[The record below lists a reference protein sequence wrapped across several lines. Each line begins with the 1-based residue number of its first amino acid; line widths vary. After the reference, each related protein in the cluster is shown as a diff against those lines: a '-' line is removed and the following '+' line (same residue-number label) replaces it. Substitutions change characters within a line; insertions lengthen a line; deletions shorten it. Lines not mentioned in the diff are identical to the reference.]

1 MRVLITGAGRAIGA
15 ATAIGLTKAGHE
27 VIATARNV
35 SLLGDLDVAQRLAMD
50 VTSDESVREALE
62 RAGSIDAVVNN
73 AATHGHGTLEE
84 YPLDQLRLMF
94 ETNSIGAIRVVQQ
107 LLPLWRT
114 RGSGVIVNISSV
126 QGRVASPLEGAYS
139 ASKYAL
145 EAFSEALHYEV
156 RHFGIRT
163 VIIQPGYIAPGMKP
177 LPVLEHN
184 PAYQGLWD
192 EWSGLDAKVTGPCG
206 RPGPEIV
213 GAAVLRALEDE
224 TTPLR
229 VPVGDDAHLILA
241 TRSQLDDASFEVAMR
256 KTLNVHW

>member
-15 ATAIGLTKAGHE
+15 ATAIELTKAGHE
-27 VIATARNV
+27 VIATARDV
-35 SLLGDLDVAQRLAMD
+35 ALLADLDVAQRLAMD

-94 ETNSIGAIRVVQQ
+94 ETNSIGAIRVVQR

-145 EAFSEALHYEV
+145 EAFSEALHYEL

-163 VIIQPGYIAPGMKP
+163 VIIQPGFIAPGMKP
-177 LPVLEHN
+177 LPVPEHN

-192 EWSGLDAKVTGPCG
+192 EWSGLDVKVTGPSG

-213 GAAVLRALEDE
+213 GAAVLRAVEDE

-241 TRSQLDDASFEVAMR
+241 TRSQLDDASFEAAMR
-256 KTLNVHW
+256 TTLDVHW

>member
-15 ATAIGLTKAGHE
+15 ATAIELTKAGHE
-27 VIATARNV
+27 VIATARDV
-35 SLLGDLDVAQRLAMD
+35 SLLSDLDVAQRLAMD

-94 ETNSIGAIRVVQQ
+94 ETNSIGAIRVVQR

-145 EAFSEALHYEV
+145 EAFSEALH
-156 RHFGIRT
+156 
-163 VIIQPGYIAPGMKP
+163 
-177 LPVLEHN
+177 
-184 PAYQGLWD
+184 
-192 EWSGLDAKVTGPCG
+192 
-206 RPGPEIV
+206 
-213 GAAVLRALEDE
+213 
-224 TTPLR
+224 
-229 VPVGDDAHLILA
+229 
-241 TRSQLDDASFEVAMR
+241 
-256 KTLNVHW
+256 

>member
-15 ATAIGLTKAGHE
+15 ATAIELTKAGHE
-27 VIATARNV
+27 VIATARDV
-35 SLLGDLDVAQRLAMD
+35 SLLADLDVAQRLAMD

-94 ETNSIGAIRVVQQ
+94 ETNSIGAIRVVQR

-145 EAFSEALHYEV
+145 EAFSEALHYEL

-163 VIIQPGYIAPGMKP
+163 VIIQPGFIAPGMKP
-177 LPVLEHN
+177 LPVPEHD

-192 EWSGLDAKVTGPCG
+192 EWSGLDVKVTGPSG

-213 GAAVLRALEDE
+213 GAAVLRAVEDE

-241 TRSQLDDASFEVAMR
+241 TRSQLDDASFEAAMR
-256 KTLNVHW
+256 KTLDVHW

>member
-15 ATAIGLTKAGHE
+15 ATAIELTKAGHE
-27 VIATARNV
+27 VIATARDV
-35 SLLGDLDVAQRLAMD
+35 SLLADLDVAQRLAMD

-94 ETNSIGAIRVVQQ
+94 ETNSIGAIRVVQR

-145 EAFSEALHYEV
+145 EAFSEALH
-156 RHFGIRT
+156 
-163 VIIQPGYIAPGMKP
+163 
-177 LPVLEHN
+177 
-184 PAYQGLWD
+184 
-192 EWSGLDAKVTGPCG
+192 
-206 RPGPEIV
+206 
-213 GAAVLRALEDE
+213 
-224 TTPLR
+224 
-229 VPVGDDAHLILA
+229 
-241 TRSQLDDASFEVAMR
+241 
-256 KTLNVHW
+256 